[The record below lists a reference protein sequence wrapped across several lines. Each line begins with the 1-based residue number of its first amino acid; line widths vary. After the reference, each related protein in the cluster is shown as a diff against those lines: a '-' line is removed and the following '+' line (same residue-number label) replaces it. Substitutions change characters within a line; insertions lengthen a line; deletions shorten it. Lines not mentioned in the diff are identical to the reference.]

1 MKIAIIGAGS
11 VGTNLHHAFE
21 LKGIKTELIHGRPL
35 TAPKTPKPL
44 SGLFY
49 GQPLAARSSRALH
62 PLKGEGVVDGGG
74 NEPAGNGQMLNGFDV
89 YIYAIADQ
97 ALREVV
103 SVIHAPKALHLHTSG
118 TMPIDVFGED
128 KPHAGILYFFQS
140 FSRDVLIDDWS
151 GIPCFISGRNID
163 DIAAIYSL
171 AQTLTS
177 RIYEANQHDRERLH
191 IAGVFANNYT
201 NLMYR
206 IAADILKDTQIP
218 FEALLPLI
226 DNTAAKVHKMAPKD
240 AQTGPAQRGD
250 EAVMEHQIEV
260 LSKQVPSTKEGDGF
274 SAEEK
279 VAVYQALGALIE
291 KKHIHPKPKEE

>member
-21 LKGIKTELIHGRPL
+21 LKGVRTELVHARPL
-35 TAPKTPKPL
+35 TADPEAVKALPK
-44 SGLFY
+44 
-49 GQPLAARSSRALH
+49 A
-62 PLKGEGVVDGGG
+62 DI
-74 NEPAGNGQMLNGFDV
+74 
-89 YIYAIADQ
+89 YIYTVADHVLEQ
-97 ALREVV
+97 VVALV
-103 SVIHAPKALHLHTSG
+103 HAPQALHLHTSG
-118 TMPIDVFGED
+118 SMPISVFGAD

-140 FSRDVLIDDWS
+140 FSREVLIDDWS
-151 GIPCFISGRNID
+151 GIPCFIEGHNID

-171 AQTLTS
+171 AQCLTS

-206 IAADILKDTQIP
+206 IAADVLKNTQIP

-226 DNTAAKVHKMAPKD
+226 DQTALKVHTLKPAD

-250 EAVMEHQIEV
+250 KAVIHHHLKILQTT
-260 LSKQVPSTKEGDGF
+260 PY
-274 SAEEK
+274 AE
-279 VAVYQALGALIE
+279 VYQALAALIGKE
-291 KKHIHPKPKEE
+291 HNHPTLTRE

>member
-1 MKIAIIGAGS
+1 MRIVILGAGS
-11 VGTNLHHAFE
+11 VGTNLHHAFS
-21 LKGIKTELIHGRPL
+21 LKGIKTELIHARPL
-35 TAPKTPKPL
+35 TASQPPEGGEAPQPPK
-44 SGLFY
+44 
-49 GQPLAARSSRALH
+49 
-62 PLKGEGVVDGGG
+62 GGDVP
-74 NEPAGNGQMLNGFDV
+74 EADV

-103 SVIHAPKALHLHTSG
+103 SKIHAPKALHLHTSG
-118 TMPIDVFGED
+118 TMPIEVFGED
-128 KPHAGILYFFQS
+128 KPHSGILYFFQS
-140 FSRDVLIDDWS
+140 FSREVLIDEWS

-206 IAADILKDTQIP
+206 IAADILQDTQIP

-226 DNTAAKVHKMAPKD
+226 DNTAAKVHKMKPAD

-250 EAVMEHQIEV
+250 KAVMEHHLDV
-260 LSKQVPSTKEGDGF
+260 LKAPQPPKGGDGF

-279 VAVYQALGALIE
+279 VAVYQALAALIG
-291 KKHIHPKPKEE
+291 KGQNH

>member
-1 MKIAIIGAGS
+1 MRIVILGAGS
-11 VGTNLHHAFE
+11 VGTNLHHAFT
-21 LKGIKTELIHGRPL
+21 LKGIKTELIHARPL
-35 TAPKTPKPL
+35 TDPTAERSYSEAVL
-44 SGLFY
+44 QQSG
-49 GQPLAARSSRALH
+49 PTATRSYSNAVRLPEA
-62 PLKGEGVVDGGG
+62 
-74 NEPAGNGQMLNGFDV
+74 DV

-103 SVIHAPKALHLHTSG
+103 SKIHAPKALHLHTSG

-128 KPHAGILYFFQS
+128 KPHSGILYFFQS
-140 FSRDVLIDDWS
+140 FSREVLIDEWS

-226 DNTAAKVHKMAPKD
+226 DNTAAKVHKMKPAD

-250 EAVMEHQIEV
+250 QAVMEHQIEV

-274 SAEEK
+274 TAEEK
-279 VAVYQALGALIE
+279 VAVYQALAALIG
-291 KKHIHPKPKEE
+291 KGQNH